1 LNGLSVIPSEV
12 CTRMPQKFRDRSQRR
27 AGSAPRYHAVDCFL
41 ERPSCD
47 HTGNLYAV
55 DVPYG
60 RIFRIDPRGE

>member
-1 LNGLSVIPSEV
+1 
-12 CTRMPQKFRDRSQRR
+12 MPQKFRDRSQRR